1 MSKSI
6 LAKQFE
12 KEHINI
18 VEIDVPRCVNV
29 AGDSPC
35 TASQTGDAKC
45 YNTRAT
51 CNDLANYNEIISIQT
66 GMSLNA
72 STSTFNRISGNFLT
86 DGFKV
91 GQIITTSLFNN
102 ESNNFQFEIKSVSS
116 TLLVVTSNDG
126 LVNESTGTRKITTPN
141 LYTYKFCSARSP
153 HPFKMNNI
161 IPCLSDVNIAP
172 ASIDAKGG
180 IGARTSVSV
189 QMDDLPSSDRNGID
203 PYLSERTYN
212 AFDVGLFFVKW
223 RTRNANYENYQARV
237 LSGYIVDNT
246 YVKSNFEVRYYVLS
260 TMTATNGSAGFTFKD
275 PLQLISNKKA
285 LAPMP
290 SNGVLSSDITNNATS
305 LNLQPSGIGD
315 DEYPASGIIKIKSEV
330 ARFTRSG
337 DALTLA
343 RGQFNTLATEHK
355 SGDTAQI
362 CLNYDGTRS
371 VDLVQAELLIKYSG
385 LPSITIPR
393 GIWKEEAG
401 DFLISN
407 PNRLITDPTLVD
419 SLVSQ
424 LCEQWPHKL
433 FWNDRSRRVEFVA
446 LKAPPNSA
454 TNSLTFSKNLLEL
467 SVSDQPSMQLST
479 IFVMYGQFDPTKKV
493 DEKDNY
499 QITTSRVNVDAI
511 ARYNSN
517 NSIVIYAPWISAGN
531 GAAARRISTLKGRR
545 FGIVPRQIA
554 FALEDKDSLTWLGD
568 VKSILHPDISDQNG
582 NPIATNFEITQ
593 ASEGDT
599 FTYQALEFNYDEAL
613 AQDDAIGVG
622 VVDLPI
628 DERNINL
635 RDKYNAIYG
644 TPTSST
650 VAKFIVYSGVVI
662 GSTSVS
668 VASLVT
674 GNWPAGASVTL
685 QLNSGSAV
693 VGFAGSG
700 SSAGNLN
707 GTNGF
712 DAISLAY
719 DLTIVN
725 DGTIGGGAGGGG
737 SRNQAG
743 YIAAGGG
750 GAGDISGNAGTSDT
764 TGQGTLTSVQSA
776 QNGTPEAGGSGARIN
791 YNSAGEPFILIGGA
805 GGSLGQNG
813 ADGQGDGI
821 GSNGGLAGKA
831 VDLNGNIL
839 TQPVSGDIFGTVS

>member
-1 MSKSI
+1 
-6 LAKQFE
+6 
-12 KEHINI
+12 
-18 VEIDVPRCVNV
+18 
-29 AGDSPC
+29 
-35 TASQTGDAKC
+35 
-45 YNTRAT
+45 
-51 CNDLANYNEIISIQT
+51 
-66 GMSLNA
+66 
-72 STSTFNRISGNFLT
+72 
-86 DGFKV
+86 
-91 GQIITTSLFNN
+91 
-102 ESNNFQFEIKSVSS
+102 
-116 TLLVVTSNDG
+116 
-126 LVNESTGTRKITTPN
+126 
-141 LYTYKFCSARSP
+141 
-153 HPFKMNNI
+153 
-161 IPCLSDVNIAP
+161 
-172 ASIDAKGG
+172 
-180 IGARTSVSV
+180 
-189 QMDDLPSSDRNGID
+189 
-203 PYLSERTYN
+203 
-212 AFDVGLFFVKW
+212 
-223 RTRNANYENYQARV
+223 
-237 LSGYIVDNT
+237 
-246 YVKSNFEVRYYVLS
+246 
-260 TMTATNGSAGFTFKD
+260 
-275 PLQLISNKKA
+275 
-285 LAPMP
+285 
-290 SNGVLSSDITNNATS
+290 
-305 LNLQPSGIGD
+305 
-315 DEYPASGIIKIKSEV
+315 
-330 ARFTRSG
+330 
-337 DALTLA
+337 
-343 RGQFNTLATEHK
+343 
-355 SGDTAQI
+355 
-362 CLNYDGTRS
+362 
-371 VDLVQAELLIKYSG
+371 
-385 LPSITIPR
+385 
-393 GIWKEEAG
+393 
-401 DFLISN
+401 
-407 PNRLITDPTLVD
+407 
-419 SLVSQ
+419 
-424 LCEQWPHKL
+424 
-433 FWNDRSRRVEFVA
+433 
-446 LKAPPNSA
+446 
-454 TNSLTFSKNLLEL
+454 
-467 SVSDQPSMQLST
+467 MQLST

-582 NPIATNFEITQ
+582 NPVATNFEITQ

-685 QLNSGSAV
+685 QLNSGGAV

-707 GTNGF
+707 GSNGF

-725 DGTIGGGAGGGG
+725 NGTIGGGAGGGG

-839 TQPVSGDIFGTVS
+839 TQSVSGDIFGAVS

>member
-29 AGDSPC
+29 AGNAPC
-35 TASQTGDAKC
+35 TASETGDAKC
-45 YNTRAT
+45 YNTRTT
-51 CNDLANYNEIISIQT
+51 CNDLANYNELISIT
-66 GMSLNA
+66 GGISVSKSLNRF
-72 STSTFNRISGNFLT
+72 SLTSGSFL
-86 DGFKV
+86 DAGFLA
-91 GQIITTSLFNN
+91 GQTITTIGFSN
-102 ESNNFQFEIKSVSS
+102 ESNNFQFVIQSVTD
-116 TLLVVTSNDG
+116 TLLFVTSNDG
-126 LVNESTGTRKITTPN
+126 LVDEGIATRTITTPN

-172 ASIDAKGG
+172 ASVNAKGG

-203 PYLSERTYN
+203 PYLAERTYN

-223 RTRNANYENYQARV
+223 RARNANYENYQARV

-246 YVKSNFEVRYYVLS
+246 FIRSNFDIRHYVLA

-290 SNGVLSSDITNNATS
+290 SNGVLSGGITNTATS
-305 LNLQPSGIGD
+305 LTLQPSGVGN
-315 DEYPASGIIKIKSEV
+315 DEYPASGFIKIRSEV
-330 ARFTRSG
+330 ATFTRSG
-337 DALTLA
+337 DTLTIT
-343 RGQFNTLATEHK
+343 RGQRNTIATAHE
-355 SGDTAQI
+355 SGDTVQL

-371 VDLVQAELLIKYSG
+371 VDLVQAELLITYSG
-385 LPSITIPR
+385 LPAITVPR
-393 GIWKEEAG
+393 GTWSAEAG

-419 SLVSQ
+419 DLVSQ

-433 FWNDRSRRVEFVA
+433 FWNDRARQIEFVA

-454 TNSLTFSKNLLEL
+454 TNALTFDKNLLEL

-499 QITTSRVNVDAI
+499 QITTSRVNQDAI
-511 ARYNSN
+511 ARYDSN
-517 NSIVIYAPWISAGN
+517 NSVVIYAPWISTGN

-545 FGIVPRQIA
+545 FGIIPRQIA

-582 NPIATNFEITQ
+582 NAVATNFEITQ

-599 FTYQALEFNYDEAL
+599 FTYQALEYNYDEAL

-635 RDKYNAIYG
+635 LDKYTAIYG
-644 TPTSST
+644 APTSST

-662 GSTSVS
+662 GSSSVS

-674 GNWPAGASVTL
+674 GNWVAGASVTL
-685 QLNSGSAV
+685 QLNSGGAV

-700 SSAGNLN
+700 SSSSSVN

-712 DAISLAY
+712 DAISLSY

-725 DGTIGGGAGGGG
+725 NGTIGGGAGGGG
-737 SRNQAG
+737 ARTQGG
-743 YIAAGGG
+743 YLAAGGG
-750 GAGDISGNAGTSDT
+750 GAGEISGNAGVNDT
-764 TGQGTLTSVQSA
+764 TGIGTLTSVTA
-776 QNGTPEAGGSGARIN
+776 PQNGTPEAGGNGGRIN
-791 YNSAGEPFILIGGA
+791 YNNAGEPFVLIGGN
-805 GGSLGQNG
+805 GGELGQNG
-813 ADGQGDGI
+813 ENGSGDGI
-821 GSNGGLAGKA
+821 GSNGGQAGKA
-831 VDLNGNIL
+831 VDLNGNTL
-839 TQPVSGDIFGTVS
+839 TQSVSGDIFGAIS